1 MVGVVI
7 DRRAVAQHLARSQ
20 HRDPIVG
27 DLVQVDPTRCDALS
41 AGLLAGGLRVERRS
55 PVCSVVALDLP
66 QPSDVICASPQPET
80 VANSTCQGRE
90 SRGSQL
96 FHLDMACAIAASLI
110 QNRQPPGWT

>member
-7 DRRAVAQHLARSQ
+7 DRRAVAQHLARSE

-27 DLVQVDPTRCDALS
+27 YLVQVDPERCDALS
-41 AGLLAGGLRVERRS
+41 AGLLNGGLRVERRS
-55 PVCSVVALDLP
+55 PVCSIVALDLP
-66 QPSDVICASPQPET
+66 QPSDVVCTQHHNLRLVGLAKVEK
-80 VANSTCQGRE
+80 